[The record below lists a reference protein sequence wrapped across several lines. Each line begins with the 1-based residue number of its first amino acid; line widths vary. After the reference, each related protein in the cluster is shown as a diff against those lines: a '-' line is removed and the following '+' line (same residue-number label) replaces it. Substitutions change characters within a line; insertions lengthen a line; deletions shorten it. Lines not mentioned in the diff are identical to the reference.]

1 MHSADII
8 LIWNSFLSAVA
19 GTTPAWL
26 HPKSITL
33 LGPLASIWRGTE
45 WHSVQALSQTFNLK
59 DNVVFHF
66 EGHLRYGSDVVFYGW
81 GDCRITSKH
90 SLIQITHC
98 ESWLEAAILS
108 CQSGW
113 NRDNKWMQT
122 SIFKAPS
129 RRPSLLTPQQKYAD
143 RKAASCPQKTPSNLC
158 MATCHMAPHHYIYG
172 GITPVLNKHPH
183 RCLPIHLQQL
193 LVMDPLWKVPNAPGC
208 NDTGNACCKTVAYGW
223 TTQH

>member
-66 EGHLRYGSDVVFYGW
+66 EGHLWYGSDVVFYGW
-81 GDCRITSKH
+81 GDCCITSKH

-98 ESWLEAAILS
+98 ESWLEAVILS

-113 NRDNKWMQT
+113 SGDNKRMQNPN
-122 SIFKAPS
+122 SS
-129 RRPSLLTPQQKYAD
+129 SSQQRKCVDWKSCFPTKKYQPLSSGILPCNM
-143 RKAASCPQKTPSNLC
+143 AS
-158 MATCHMAPHHYIYG
+158 HHHIYR
-172 GITPVLNKHPH
+172 GITPVLNKHPQ
-183 RCLPIHLQQL
+183 RCLAIHLQKL
-193 LVMDPLWKVPNAPGC
+193 LVMDPLWKAPNAPGC
-208 NDTGNACCKTVAYGW
+208 NDTGNACCKTVAYG
-223 TTQH
+223 

>member
-8 LIWNSFLSAVA
+8 LIWNSFLSSVA

-45 WHSVQALSQTFNLK
+45 RHSVQTLSQTFNLK

-66 EGHLRYGSDVVFYGW
+66 EGHLRYWSDVVFYGW

-98 ESWLEAAILS
+98 ESWLEGAILS

-113 NRDNKWMQT
+113 NGDNKWMQNLT
-122 SIFKAPS
+122 FKAPS
-129 RRPSLLTPQQKYAD
+129 CTEELCRQKNCLLSIKKHQPPYG
-143 RKAASCPQKTPSNLC
+143 NLP
-158 MATCHMAPHHYIYG
+158 CHMAAHHHIYRRV
-172 GITPVLNKHPH
+172 TPVLNKHPQ
-183 RCLPIHLQQL
+183 RCLAIHLQKL
-193 LVMDPLWKVPNAPGC
+193 LVIDPLWKAPNAPGC

>member
-8 LIWNSFLSAVA
+8 LIWNSFLSVVA

-45 WHSVQALSQTFNLK
+45 WHSVQTLSQTFNLK

-66 EGHLRYGSDVVFYGW
+66 EGHLWYWSDVVFYGW

-98 ESWLEAAILS
+98 ESWLEGAILS

-113 NRDNKWMQT
+113 NGDNKWMQNLT
-122 SIFKAPS
+122 FKAPS
-129 RRPSLLTPQQKYAD
+129 CHPSLLTPQKSCAD
-143 RKAASCPQKTPSNLC
+143 RKAASSPQKPPTSLWQLTLSYGISPS
-158 MATCHMAPHHYIYG
+158 Y
-172 GITPVLNKHPH
+172 
-183 RCLPIHLQQL
+183 LQ
-193 LVMDPLWKVPNAPGC
+193 
-208 NDTGNACCKTVAYGW
+208 TGNTCVKQTSQKMLGYSFAATSRYGSIMESAQC
-223 TTQH
+223 TGV

>member
-45 WHSVQALSQTFNLK
+45 WHSVQVLSQTFNLK

-66 EGHLRYGSDVVFYGW
+66 EGHLWFQSDVVFYGW
-81 GDCRITSKH
+81 GDWRITSKQ
-90 SLIQITHC
+90 SLIRITHC
-98 ESWLEAAILS
+98 ESWLEGAVLS

-113 NRDNKWMQT
+113 NGDNKRMQNST
-122 SIFKAPS
+122 FKAPS
-129 RRPSLLTPQQKYAD
+129 CHPSLQKLPPLHRTPTSAWQLTLSYGTSPSYLQKGNTCVKQTSPKMFGYSF
-143 RKAASCPQKTPSNLC
+143 AATSR
-158 MATCHMAPHHYIYG
+158 YG
-172 GITPVLNKHPH
+172 SIMESAQ
-183 RCLPIHLQQL
+183 C
-193 LVMDPLWKVPNAPGC
+193 
-208 NDTGNACCKTVAYGW
+208 TGV
-223 TTQH
+223 

>member
-45 WHSVQALSQTFNLK
+45 WHSVQTLSQTFNLK

-66 EGHLRYGSDVVFYGW
+66 EGHLWYRSDVVFYGW

-98 ESWLEAAILS
+98 ESWLEGAILS

-113 NRDNKWMQT
+113 NGDNKWMQNLT
-122 SIFKAPS
+122 FKAPS
-129 RRPSLLTPQQKYAD
+129 CHPSLLTPQKNYAD
-143 RKAASCPQKTPSNLC
+143 RKAASSPQKTPTSLWQLSLSYGISPSYLQKGNTC
-158 MATCHMAPHHYIYG
+158 VKQTSPKMFGYSFAATSRYG
-172 GITPVLNKHPH
+172 SIMESAQ
-183 RCLPIHLQQL
+183 C
-193 LVMDPLWKVPNAPGC
+193 
-208 NDTGNACCKTVAYGW
+208 TGV
-223 TTQH
+223 